1 MPKDEIVDEIRRVRD
16 EYAARF
22 NYDLDKIF
30 KDVKKQETKS
40 SRKFVSL
47 RPKKPVQVSVKIS

>member
-30 KDVKKQETKS
+30 KDLKKQEAKS

-47 RPKKPVQVSVKIS
+47 RPKKPVRVSVKMS